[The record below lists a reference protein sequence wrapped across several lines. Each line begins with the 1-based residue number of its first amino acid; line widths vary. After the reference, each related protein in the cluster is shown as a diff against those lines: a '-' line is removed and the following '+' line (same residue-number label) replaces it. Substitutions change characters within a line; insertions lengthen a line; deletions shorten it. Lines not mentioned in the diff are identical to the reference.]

1 MGDRQTEGV
10 AERFGDNLRRI
21 RRREGLSQEE
31 LAVRAS
37 LHRTEIGKLE
47 NTERVPR
54 IDTLIQLA
62 GAMAVPAGELLD
74 GIYWVPGPEP
84 RGTFTFSSGPR
95 ARSQRQPTTPA
106 IDQAEGVD
114 EP

>member
-1 MGDRQTEGV
+1 MGDRRTHAV
-10 AERFGDNLRRI
+10 AERFGDNLRRV

-62 GAMAVPAGELLD
+62 GAMAVAPGELLD
-74 GIYWVPGPEP
+74 GIYWVPGPKSE
-84 RGTFTFSSGPR
+84 GSFTFSSGPR
-95 ARSQRQPTTPA
+95 ARSLRQPSTPA
-106 IDQAEGVD
+106 IDEAEGVD

>member
-1 MGDRQTEGV
+1 MPDGTHAV

-21 RRREGLSQEE
+21 RRREGISQEE

-54 IDTLIQLA
+54 IDTLIRLA
-62 GAMAVPAGELLD
+62 GAMAVPPGELLH
-74 GIYWVPGPEP
+74 GIAWVPRPGPGGAFAFGSNSI
-84 RGTFTFSSGPR
+84 R
-95 ARSQRQPTTPA
+95 RSL
-106 IDQAEGVD
+106 IKD
-114 EP
+114 EPKR

>member
-1 MGDRQTEGV
+1 MPERKQVDAV
-10 AERFGDNLRRI
+10 ARRFGDNLRRV

-54 IDTLIQLA
+54 IDTLVQLA
-62 GAMAVPAGELLD
+62 GAMAVPPGELLD
-74 GIYWVPGPEP
+74 GIYWVPGLETT
-84 RGTFTFSSGPR
+84 GAFGFAS
-95 ARSQRQPTTPA
+95 RSKPDRR
-106 IDQAEGVD
+106 
-114 EP
+114 

>member
-1 MGDRQTEGV
+1 MADRQSEGV

-47 NTERVPR
+47 NTERLPR

-62 GAMAVPAGELLD
+62 GAMAIAPGELLD
-74 GIYWVPGPEP
+74 GIFWVPGLKP

-95 ARSQRQPTTPA
+95 TRSQRQPSTPA
-106 IDQAEGVD
+106 IDEAGEVD